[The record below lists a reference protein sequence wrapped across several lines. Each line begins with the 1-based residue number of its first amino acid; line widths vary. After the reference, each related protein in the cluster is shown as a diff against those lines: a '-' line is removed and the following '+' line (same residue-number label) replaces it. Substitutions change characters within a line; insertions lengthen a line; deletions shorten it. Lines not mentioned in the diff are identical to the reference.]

1 MKGGWKCLT
10 ELKLVPPSMYL
21 VRTPPP
27 TRDVQSPV
35 LPNDVVVAVVV
46 VVVAVPGGDK
56 EWTTL

>member
-1 MKGGWKCLT
+1 
-10 ELKLVPPSMYL
+10 MYL

-56 EWTTL
+56 EWTTLGGT